1 MNGYRVWSPS
11 SYRPRFGR
19 AAAKIMGVVKHL
31 WEDPSVTSPRD
42 KHAAYHPV
50 DKPSFNPPPQ
60 ALMQSVYDPEPP
72 APGSILDVD
81 GDPAQAIRSRLGAVI
96 QPTLEERVAELE
108 RKMDILYGKPRR

>member
-72 APGSILDVD
+72 APGSIQDVD
-81 GDPAQAIRSRLGAVI
+81 GDPARAVHNLGL
-96 QPTLEERVAELE
+96 TLEERVAELE
-108 RKMDILYGKPRR
+108 RKMDSLYGKPRR